1 MALSAAMTQ
10 LNRLVALLGA
20 LLIATVATAQDADS
34 AYVMRD
40 AEGRFSAYTVAQTA
54 EGLQKK
60 SVALAGGSVLS
71 VAGVGGL
78 PAFPVKLR
86 PPAKPAPDV
95 AKTRKGTS
103 IFVVADTHGEYE
115 ILAGM
120 LKKHGVVDQFLRW
133 NYGNGNLVVL
143 GDVFDRGAHQ
153 VEILWLLYELEDQA
167 RRAGGAVHLVL
178 GNHEL
183 MVLGG
188 DLRYLNAK
196 YQATAAAFG
205 VQSYSQLFSKDTV
218 LGQWLRSKPALLRL
232 NDLLYMH
239 GGLSPR
245 LVDRNI
251 TQAQI
256 NASIRAAMNGGPF
269 ANEVEQERA
278 EFLMGMDGPLW
289 YRGYFPE
296 NEGGAIPEAQ
306 VRRVLEHFGATRVI
320 VGHTRVS
327 RIQMLYHGRVVAVQV
342 YPRRTDSGVE
352 FETLLIRGVVF
363 SRCLPDGD
371 TERVLP
377 ADPLL

>member
-1 MALSAAMTQ
+1 MRHLK
-10 LNRLVALLGA
+10 LLGA
-20 LLIATVATAQDADS
+20 LSGALLICAVAFAQDADS
-34 AYVMRD
+34 AYVFRD
-40 AEGRFSAYTVAQTA
+40 AAGKFSAYTVTQTP

-60 SVALAGGSVLS
+60 SVALAGGSALS

-78 PAFPVKLR
+78 PPFPVKLR
-86 PPAKPAPDV
+86 PPARPAPDV
-95 AKTRKGTS
+95 AKTRKWES
-103 IFVVADTHGEYE
+103 IFVVADTHGEFE
-115 ILAGM
+115 ILVAM
-120 LKKHGVVDQFLRW
+120 LKEHGVIDQFLRW
-133 NYGNGNLVVL
+133 NFGNNHLVVL
-143 GDVFDRGAHQ
+143 GDVFDRGPNQ

-167 RRAGGAVHLVL
+167 RRAGGALHFVV

-196 YQATAAAFG
+196 YRATAAAFG
-205 VQSYSQLFSKDTV
+205 VESYSQLFGKNTV
-218 LGQWLRSKPALLRL
+218 LGQWLRSKPAVLRL
-232 NDLLYMH
+232 NDLLFMH

-256 NASIRAAMNGGPF
+256 NTAIRTAMQGGPF

-296 NEGGAIPEAQ
+296 NEGGPIPESQ
-306 VRRVLEHFGATRVI
+306 VRRVLEHFGAKRVI
-320 VGHTRVS
+320 VGHTRVAKV
-327 RIQMLYHGRVVAVQV
+327 QMLYHGRVVAVQV
-342 YPRRTDSGVE
+342 YPRRTEAGVE
-352 FETLLIRGVVF
+352 FETLLIQGEVF
-363 SRCLPDGD
+363 SRCTPDGD

-377 ADPLL
+377 ENQSIL